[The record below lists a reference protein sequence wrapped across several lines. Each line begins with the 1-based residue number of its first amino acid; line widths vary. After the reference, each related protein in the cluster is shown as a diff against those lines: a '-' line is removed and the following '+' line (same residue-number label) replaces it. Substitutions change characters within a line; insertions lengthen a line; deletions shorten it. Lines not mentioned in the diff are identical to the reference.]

1 MPFVKVYI
9 HFVWS
14 TKKRN
19 PYLETKEIRT
29 AMWKHIKE
37 NADKKGIFVDHVNG
51 YNDHCHCLVSLGTE
65 QTISSIM
72 QLIKGE
78 SAFWFNQQNF
88 ITDKFQWQNDYFA
101 ISVSETSLERVRN
114 YIINQE
120 NHHQKNTYQI
130 EYDKLINDL
139 GFQRFQ
145 DKE

>member
-14 TKKRN
+14 TKKRI

-114 YIINQE
+114 YIKNQE

-130 EYDKLINDL
+130 EYHKLINDL